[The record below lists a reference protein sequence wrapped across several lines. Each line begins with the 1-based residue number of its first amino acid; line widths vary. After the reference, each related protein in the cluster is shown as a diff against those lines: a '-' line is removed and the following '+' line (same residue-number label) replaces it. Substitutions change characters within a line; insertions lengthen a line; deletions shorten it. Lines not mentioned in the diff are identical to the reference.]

1 MPKVPK
7 IRSLD
12 IFAMFPEKMGNE
24 ADFLCADKH
33 ESFLQVDNIN
43 LGVCSQAFPKYPSN
57 KFAKIFAISR
67 EKREG

>member
-1 MPKVPK
+1 M
-7 IRSLD
+7 S
-12 IFAMFPEKMGNE
+12 PEKMGNE
-24 ADFLCADKH
+24 ADFLCAGKH

-43 LGVCSQAFPKYPSN
+43 LGVCSQACPKYPSN